1 MSNAVGWL
9 RFSLAL
15 WPDAKQLIADLYRWH
30 KGDVE
35 AARQA
40 LSRIR
45 DHGQRLDVK
54 EGELDARMQAVRDR
68 EQS

>member
-1 MSNAVGWL
+1 MSKAVGWL
-9 RFSLAL
+9 RFFAAL

-30 KGDVE
+30 RGDVS
-35 AARQA
+35 AAREA

-45 DHGQRLDVK
+45 DHGQRLD
-54 EGELDARMQAVRDR
+54 EEQELVDARMQAVRER

>member
-9 RFSLAL
+9 RFCAAL
-15 WPDAKQLIADLYRWH
+15 WPDAKQLLADLYRWH

-35 AARQA
+35 AARQG
-40 LSRIR
+40 LSRVR
-45 DHGQRLDVK
+45 NHGQRLD
-54 EGELDARMQAVRDR
+54 EGQAEIDARMQAVRDR